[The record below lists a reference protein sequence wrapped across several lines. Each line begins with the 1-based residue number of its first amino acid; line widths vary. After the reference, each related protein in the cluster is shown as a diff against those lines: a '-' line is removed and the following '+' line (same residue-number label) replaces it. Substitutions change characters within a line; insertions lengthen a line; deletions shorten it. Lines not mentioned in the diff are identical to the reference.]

1 MLAPWTTL
9 GSILKSRDII
19 LLAKVHLVKAMVFSS
34 SQIWMW
40 ELDHKEG
47 WALKKRCFQI
57 VVLEKILESPLD
69 SKNIKLVILK
79 GNQPWILLEG
89 LMPKLKLQSFN
100 HLMQR
105 ADSLE
110 KPNSLENRLM
120 LGKFEDKRRGWQRMR
135 WLNGITNSMDFNLG
149 KLWEMVRD
157 REAWCA
163 AVHGVAKSRTR
174 PGQWTS
180 IVVGAL
186 VYTQPPDFKL
196 DVSGIMYIC

>member
-1 MLAPWTTL
+1 MC
-9 GSILKSRDII
+9 
-19 LLAKVHLVKAMVFSS
+19 
-34 SQIWMW
+34 
-40 ELDHKEG
+40 ELDNKEG
-47 WALKKRCFQI
+47 RVPKNWCFWT

-120 LGKFEDKRRGWQRMR
+120 LGKFEDRRRGWQRMR
-135 WLNGITNSMDFNLG
+135 WLNGITNSMDINLG

-157 REAWCA
+157 REAWHA
-163 AVHGVAKSRTR
+163 AVHGILKS
-174 PGQWTS
+174 WTWLGDWTTTTTNNS
-180 IVVGAL
+180 MLICILEL
-186 VYTQPPDFKL
+186 V
-196 DVSGIMYIC
+196 